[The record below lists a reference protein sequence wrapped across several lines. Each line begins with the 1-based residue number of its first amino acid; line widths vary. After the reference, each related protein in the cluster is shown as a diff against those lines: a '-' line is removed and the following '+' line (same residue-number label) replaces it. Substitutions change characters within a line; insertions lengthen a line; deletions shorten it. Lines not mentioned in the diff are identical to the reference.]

1 MKTAITLFTAVLALS
16 GCSLESLRPSA
27 PAATDTTTHDNQSTV
42 ATLPPIVTPGLPT
55 DPRVYR
61 VDWGNTGVGGAAQRV
76 PDFIHVL
83 GFAGAGTPHP
93 GRLHGQGIALHQD
106 RVPTRARTGGDA
118 GRKRSGPGEDDAID
132 PVMRKYCQDPDSLT
146 PSEQERFRALG
157 GVKAIPLS
165 LAKHCRFNK

>member
-42 ATLPPIVTPGLPT
+42 ATLPPSSRPACQPIHASTGSTGATPASVAPRNACPT
-55 DPRVYR
+55 SSTCWFRRCGHAAPGPVARSGHRAAPGPR
-61 VDWGNTGVGGAAQRV
+61 A
-76 PDFIHVL
+76 P
-83 GFAGAGTPHP
+83 
-93 GRLHGQGIALHQD
+93 
-106 RVPTRARTGGDA
+106 RARTGGDA

-157 GVKAIPLS
+157 GVKAIPS